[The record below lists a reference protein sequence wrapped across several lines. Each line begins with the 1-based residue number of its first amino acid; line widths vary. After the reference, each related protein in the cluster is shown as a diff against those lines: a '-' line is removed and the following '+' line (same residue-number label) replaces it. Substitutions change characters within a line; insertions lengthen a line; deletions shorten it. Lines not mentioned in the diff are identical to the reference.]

1 MKEST
6 IAMLRPEDQR
16 AQEQRSTSL
25 PEELSARIDSLLD
38 RLMTTLR
45 EQARIEIRRMF
56 EFAGK
61 DDIEAAAI
69 VLKENG
75 GPMALEDIAKELLAR
90 GIWREPTGA
99 KGSSAEVE
107 IKRSLGQA
115 ARHAVT
121 IKFVDRDKQILGLV

>member
-1 MKEST
+1 
-6 IAMLRPEDQR
+6 MLGPEDQR

-25 PEELSARIDSLLD
+25 PEELSARVDSLLD
-38 RLMTTLR
+38 RLMATLR
-45 EQARIEIRRMF
+45 EQLRTEIRHMF

-61 DDIEAAAI
+61 DDIEAAVI

-75 GPMALEDIAKELLAR
+75 GPMPLEDVAKELLAR

>member
-1 MKEST
+1 
-6 IAMLRPEDQR
+6 MLRPEDQR

-61 DDIEAAAI
+61 GDIEAATI

-75 GPMALEDIAKELLAR
+75 GPMALEDVAKELLAR

>member
-1 MKEST
+1 
-6 IAMLRPEDQR
+6 MLRPEEQR

-75 GPMALEDIAKELLAR
+75 PMALEDVAKELLAR

>member
-1 MKEST
+1 VKEST
-6 IAMLRPEDQR
+6 ISMLRPEDQR

-25 PEELSARIDSLLD
+25 PEELSARVDSLLD
-38 RLMTTLR
+38 RLMATLR
-45 EQARIEIRRMF
+45 EQLRAEIRRMF

-75 GPMALEDIAKELLAR
+75 GPMALEDVAKELLAR

>member
-1 MKEST
+1 VKEST
-6 IAMLRPEDQR
+6 VLMPGPEDQR

-25 PEELSARIDSLLD
+25 PEELSARVDSLLD
-38 RLMTTLR
+38 RLMATLR
-45 EQARIEIRRMF
+45 EQWRTEIRRMF

-61 DDIEAAAI
+61 DDIEAAVI

-75 GPMALEDIAKELLAR
+75 GPMPLEEVAKELLAR

-115 ARHAVT
+115 ARHAVS

>member
-1 MKEST
+1 VKEST

-75 GPMALEDIAKELLAR
+75 PMALEDVAKELLAR

-121 IKFVDRDKQILGLV
+121 IKFVDRDKQILALV

>member
-1 MKEST
+1 MP
-6 IAMLRPEDQR
+6 RPEDQR

-25 PEELSARIDSLLD
+25 PEELSERVDSLLD

-45 EQARIEIRRMF
+45 EQLRGEIRRMF

-75 GPMALEDIAKELLAR
+75 GPMPLEDVAKELLAR

-121 IKFVDRDKQILGLV
+121 IRFVDRDKQILGLV

>member
-1 MKEST
+1 VKEST
-6 IAMLRPEDQR
+6 VSMLRPDDQR
-16 AQEQRSTSL
+16 AQEQRVTSL
-25 PEELSARIDSLLD
+25 PEELSARVDSLLD

-45 EQARIEIRRMF
+45 EQLRGEIRRMF

-75 GPMALEDIAKELLAR
+75 PMPLEDVAKELLAR

>member
-1 MKEST
+1 VKEST
-6 IAMLRPEDQR
+6 ISMLRPEEQR
-16 AQEQRSTSL
+16 TQDQRSTSL

-38 RLMTTLR
+38 RLVTTLR
-45 EQARIEIRRMF
+45 EQMRTEIRRMF

-75 GPMALEDIAKELLAR
+75 GPMALEDVAKELLAR

>member
-1 MKEST
+1 
-6 IAMLRPEDQR
+6 MLRPEDQR

-75 GPMALEDIAKELLAR
+75 PMALEDVAKELLAR

-121 IKFVDRDKQILGLV
+121 IKFVDRDKQILALV

>member
-1 MKEST
+1 MP
-6 IAMLRPEDQR
+6 RPEDQR

-38 RLMTTLR
+38 RLMATLR
-45 EQARIEIRRMF
+45 EQARTEIRRMF

-61 DDIEAAAI
+61 DDIEAAVI

-75 GPMALEDIAKELLAR
+75 PMALEDVAKELLAR

>member
-1 MKEST
+1 
-6 IAMLRPEDQR
+6 MLRPEEQR

-25 PEELSARIDSLLD
+25 PEELSARVDSLLD

-45 EQARIEIRRMF
+45 EQLRTEIRRMF

-75 GPMALEDIAKELLAR
+75 PMALEDVAKELLAR

>member
-1 MKEST
+1 
-6 IAMLRPEDQR
+6 MLRPEDQR

-25 PEELSARIDSLLD
+25 PEELSARIDGLLD
-38 RLMTTLR
+38 RLMATLR
-45 EQARIEIRRMF
+45 DQLRTEIRRMF

-75 GPMALEDIAKELLAR
+75 GTMALEDVAKELLAR

>member
-1 MKEST
+1 
-6 IAMLRPEDQR
+6 MLRPEDQR

-25 PEELSARIDSLLD
+25 PEELSARVDSLLD
-38 RLMTTLR
+38 RLMATLR
-45 EQARIEIRRMF
+45 DQLRTEIRRMF

-75 GPMALEDIAKELLAR
+75 GTMALEDVAKELLAR

>member
-1 MKEST
+1 
-6 IAMLRPEDQR
+6 
-16 AQEQRSTSL
+16 L
-25 PEELSARIDSLLD
+25 PEELSARVDSLLD
-38 RLMTTLR
+38 RLMATLR
-45 EQARIEIRRMF
+45 EQLRAEIRRMF

-75 GPMALEDIAKELLAR
+75 RPMPLEDVAKELLAR

-121 IKFVDRDKQILGLV
+121 IKFIDRDKQILGLV

>member
-1 MKEST
+1 
-6 IAMLRPEDQR
+6 MLRPEEQR

-75 GPMALEDIAKELLAR
+75 PMALEDVAKELLAR

-121 IKFVDRDKQILGLV
+121 IKFVDRDKQILALV

>member
-1 MKEST
+1 
-6 IAMLRPEDQR
+6 MLRPEDQR
-16 AQEQRSTSL
+16 AQEQRSSSL
-25 PEELSARIDSLLD
+25 PEELSARVDSLLD

-45 EQARIEIRRMF
+45 EQLRTEIRRMF

-75 GPMALEDIAKELLAR
+75 PMALEDVAKELLAR